1 MPSRSSTDLT
11 TLDFDKVKENLKD
24 YLRSQ
29 DIFKDYDFESSNMNV
44 LLDVLAYNTNLNS
57 FYLNM
62 LASEMFLD
70 TAQLRDSVISHAK
83 ELNYLPRSFRS
94 ASADVDILVRRTNPD
109 VSSFVIPRGQSF
121 TGSSNG
127 RNFTFTTNQNIN
139 LFPTGDD
146 PNLFVAENVTL
157 FEGDFVFDSYVVNYT
172 APNRYII
179 TNKTVDTN
187 SITVAVTEDNGETV
201 IQYRRADSL
210 FGLDGQSP
218 AFFIQPAE
226 NDTYEIVFGD
236 GVIGREPK
244 DRSLVVIQYRKCNGE
259 LPNGIKI
266 FTSDGDFFGGE
277 VENVFTNIP
286 ARGGSIPESIS
297 SIKFNAPRAFT
308 TQERVV
314 TAADYETLLKANFS
328 EINAVSAFG
337 GEEAVPPRF
346 GKVIIAVDLKTTD
359 RLPPSKRQEYSRFIR
374 PRAPLAIDP
383 IFVDPDYTYVRVN
396 TKVKYN
402 INQTSLNRGDIQT
415 IITATIQN
423 FNQEFLNE
431 FNRTLFY
438 SRLVADI
445 DDAQI
450 SIVSNDTDLFAI
462 KELEPEIG
470 VSRNYDIDFG
480 MSLNDIIGQ
489 LEEIRPAN
497 EISILRSTPF
507 IFNGIE
513 CFLEDDGRGI
523 MRIMTS
529 RGETKVFVREIGT
542 VNYSQG
548 FVQLKGFA
556 PQSLIDNK
564 FEISARTLEKDIT
577 AQRRTILS
585 IRDQDIFVDVEQV
598 RL

>member
-29 DIFKDYDFESSNMNV
+29 DVFKDYDFESSNMNV

-94 ASADVDILVRRTNPD
+94 ATADVDILIRRTNPD

-127 RNFTFTTNQNIN
+127 RNFTFTTDQNIN

-146 PNLFVAENVTL
+146 PNLFIARNVTL
-157 FEGDFVFDSYVVNYT
+157 FEGDFVFDSYVVNYL

-187 SITVAVTEDNGETV
+187 SITVAVTEDNGENV

-210 FGLDGQSP
+210 FGLDSQSP

-259 LPNGIKI
+259 LPNGIKV
-266 FTSDGDFFGGE
+266 FTSDGDFLGGE

-286 ARGGSIPESIS
+286 ARGGSILESIS

-337 GEEAVPPRF
+337 GEEAVPSRF

-359 RLPPSKRQEYSRFIR
+359 RLPPSKRQEYARFIR

-383 IFVDPDYTYVRVN
+383 IFVDPEFTFVRVES
-396 TKVKYN
+396 KVKYN

-415 IITATIQN
+415 IVTSAIQN
-423 FNQEFLNE
+423 FNIENLNE
-431 FNRTLFY
+431 FNKTLLY

-450 SIVSNDTDLFAI
+450 SIVSNDTNLFAVKQI
-462 KELEPEIG
+462 DVVTG
-470 VSRNYDIDFG
+470 AARNYDIDFG
-480 MSLNDIIGQ
+480 MALNDIIGQ
-489 LEEIRPAN
+489 LEATRPAN
-497 EISILRSTPF
+497 EISILSSTPF
-507 IFNGIE
+507 IFGGIE
-513 CFLEDDGRGI
+513 CFLEDDGRGN

-529 RGETKVFVREIGT
+529 QGESKVLIREIGT
-542 VNYSQG
+542 VDYERG
-548 FVQLKGFA
+548 VVKLEGFA
-556 PQSLIDNK
+556 PQSLIDNR
-564 FEISARTLEKDIT
+564 FELFARTLEKDIT
-577 AQRRTILS
+577 SQRRTILT

-598 RL
+598 RV